1 MPKAPKCF
9 QENVGNEVNYYLVDA
24 RESFIQVHSIK
35 FGVCSQ
41 TCSKYSKKEVCNIFA
56 ISQDEVGFLSADKN
70 QSFFKLILSFQVCVA
85 KHAQITQNNKFAIS
99 LQYLKIDMNIDMN
112 RYEKILQ
119 IGIIVLMEV
128 ASHIPSTQYRKFLC
142 PVMFFV
148 TYFKHIQLVDLMFLC
163 LFG

>member
-1 MPKAPKCF
+1 M
-9 QENVGNEVNYYLVDA
+9 
-24 RESFIQVHSIK
+24 
-35 FGVCSQ
+35 
-41 TCSKYSKKEVCNIFA
+41 
-56 ISQDEVGFLSADKN
+56 
-70 QSFFKLILSFQVCVA
+70 A

-128 ASHIPSTQYRKFLC
+128 ASHILSTQYRKFLC

-163 LFG
+163 LCG